1 MSISSPCIKDIALGR
16 YQHEEWDATFP
27 VMGKH
32 TDIMI
37 CALYGISYQKAV
49 ISLGKANKYLQKALI
64 MRGKE
69 TKWNR
74 EKRLTL

>member
-1 MSISSPCIKDIALGR
+1 MYCDCCVYAYSAAK
-16 YQHEEWDATFP
+16 
-27 VMGKH
+27 GKY

-37 CALYGISYQKAV
+37 YALYGISYQKAN
-49 ISLGKANKYLQKALI
+49 ISFGKANIYLQKVLI

>member
-1 MSISSPCIKDIALGR
+1 MYCDCCVYAYSAAK
-16 YQHEEWDATFP
+16 
-27 VMGKH
+27 GKH

-37 CALYGISYQKAV
+37 YALYGISYQKAN
-49 ISLGKANKYLQKALI
+49 ISFGKANIYLQKALI